1 MGSYFKNLL
10 LLLLVFFFTTTVFGG
25 IVMPKIPIYLIST
38 LIVLSMGIMLTKP
51 FLDFLTIKINFLTYF
66 LMSGIITVGITFLL
80 KIFMTGFFVESS
92 EFAGLNLD
100 FLHVEGF
107 QVNWIFTIILFA
119 VLSAFI
125 STVFYSLEKID

>member
-1 MGSYFKNLL
+1 
-10 LLLLVFFFTTTVFGG
+10 
-25 IVMPKIPIYLIST
+25 
-38 LIVLSMGIMLTKP
+38 MGIMLTKP

-107 QVNWIFTIILFA
+107 QVSWIFTIILFA

-125 STVFYSLEKID
+125 STVFYSLEKLD